1 MKGDENREESELETV
16 ESAEKQKQ
24 EEAKRPTLCI
34 DFRHSDDYR
43 KRERGE
49 KSCREKKERKKE
61 RKEGRKREAL
71 GLEAGRLHLFIS
83 SSTAQMPVLS
93 INSPQP
99 LAFHPRV

>member
-1 MKGDENREESELETV
+1 MQRSRSRK
-16 ESAEKQKQ
+16 
-24 EEAKRPTLCI
+24 KRNDQRYASISGIATTTE
-34 DFRHSDDYR
+34 RV
-43 KRERGE
+43 REREKGE
-49 KSCREKKERKKE
+49 KSCKEKKARKKE

-83 SSTAQMPVLS
+83 SSTAQMPVLA